1 MLPETDVSQISV
13 GDNAP
18 VDIQTFSQNF
28 GCVGSGN
35 CREDKEYQTQNP
47 PGMFHRQWK
56 TQQTN
61 TN

>member
-18 VDIQTFSQNF
+18 VDIQTFSQYF

-35 CREDKEYQTQNP
+35 R
-47 PGMFHRQWK
+47 
-56 TQQTN
+56 
-61 TN
+61 